1 MVARA
6 FLFLTADDKGEDILL
21 EIRAPN
27 VTVLGVGDCEDG
39 ALTGTQCQLL
49 FGEKPALQG
58 PRLFSPLHIMAQ
70 GMGPGFAHKLWNQ
83 LPSWCSFP
91 TRLLPVVPVA

>member
-1 MVARA
+1 MVART
-6 FLFLTADDKGEDILL
+6 FLFLTGDDEGEDILL
-21 EIRAPN
+21 KIRAPHI
-27 VTVLGVGDCEDG
+27 TVLGRGDCEEG

-58 PRLFSPLHIMAQ
+58 PRLFPPLHIMAQ

-83 LPSWCSFP
+83 LPSRCSFP
-91 TRLLPVVPVA
+91 ARLSPVVPVA